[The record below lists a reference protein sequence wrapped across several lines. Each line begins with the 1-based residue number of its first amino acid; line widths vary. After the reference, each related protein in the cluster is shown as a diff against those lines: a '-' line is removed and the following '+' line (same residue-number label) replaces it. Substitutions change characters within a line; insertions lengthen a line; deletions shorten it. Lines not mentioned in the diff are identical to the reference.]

1 MLINYVKD
9 TFTFYRHNEA
19 VPESI
24 ITDDV
29 TNVIAAADGN
39 LWVTTYWKGIEYFDK
54 ETGHFSHY
62 NTANIPGLVSD
73 NIWTV
78 ADGGNGKL
86 YVGHVH
92 NGFSILSIKDKR
104 AKNFVHDP
112 GDRHSLRVMK

>member
-1 MLINYVKD
+1 MVGTQRAGLNAYNYVKD

-78 ADGGNGKL
+78 ADGGMVS
-86 YVGHVH
+86 Y
-92 NGFSILSIKDKR
+92 
-104 AKNFVHDP
+104 
-112 GDRHSLRVMK
+112 M

>member
-1 MLINYVKD
+1 MDGTQRAGLNAYNYVKD

-54 ETGHFSHY
+54 ETVTFLIIIRQIYRDLSVI
-62 NTANIPGLVSD
+62 TSGLLLMGGMVS
-73 NIWTV
+73 
-78 ADGGNGKL
+78 
-86 YVGHVH
+86 Y
-92 NGFSILSIKDKR
+92 
-104 AKNFVHDP
+104 
-112 GDRHSLRVMK
+112 M